1 VRPRPTL
8 APILAVLV
16 VGGAYAFS
24 QLSAGNSSGGVGAQG
39 RHESDPQPTRK
50 SAEGAKKTVPFIE
63 SEGPLIRAQ
72 MIPLE
77 VATTLLR
84 ECDCPQLP
92 TTGPA
97 SPEHVTKAWV
107 DPELGKVAL
116 VFDNRLT
123 MIFTPDGGTG
133 EGFVV
138 GRQDMI
144 DAGDWVGHFLPL
156 RNTTAAGADIGE
168 NQGSRLATLHW
179 IEGADLISMYGE
191 AHTLADLTSIAES
204 FTYCVGCPF
213 RNRSGLDSAD

>member
-1 VRPRPTL
+1 VRPRPAL

-24 QLSAGNSSGGVGAQG
+24 QLGAENSSGGVGAQA
-39 RHESDPQPTRK
+39 RLEPDSQPTRQ

-72 MIPLE
+72 RIPLE

-84 ECDCPQLP
+84 ECGCPQLP

-97 SPEHVTKAWV
+97 SPEHVTEAWL

-116 VFDNRLT
+116 VFDNQLT
-123 MIFTPDGGTG
+123 MIFTPDGETG
-133 EGFVV
+133 EEFVV
-138 GRQDMI
+138 GWQDMI

-179 IEGADLISMYGE
+179 VEGADLISMYSE
-191 AHTLADLTSIAES
+191 AQTLADLTSIAES
-204 FTYCVGCPF
+204 LLYCVGCTF
-213 RNRSGLDSAD
+213 